1 VTRQD
6 ILEKQA
12 KPAYLSIGSNLGNR
26 FINIEKAKYELMKN
40 GIRIVKTSSYYETL
54 SWPNP
59 KNPKFYNI
67 VLKIKTILNE
77 IELLLICKEIEKFL
91 GRKKSI
97 KNSPRECDIDIIDFG
112 NSNVKSEVI
121 LPHPRMHTRNFV
133 LFPLFE
139 LNKNWRHPI
148 LKQNIKKL
156 INALPKKDIRSI
168 KQI

>member
-1 VTRQD
+1 MIKRDTSENQVNL
-6 ILEKQA
+6 I
-12 KPAYLSIGSNLGNR
+12 YLGLGSNLGNR
-26 FINIEKAKYELMKN
+26 KNNIEKAKFSLIKN
-40 GIRIVKTSSYYETL
+40 DIKILQTSSYYETL

-59 KNPKFYNI
+59 NNPKFLNI
-67 VLKIKTILNE
+67 VLEVVSNISPLNLIKL
-77 IELLLICKEIEKFL
+77 CKKIEKKL
-91 GRKKSI
+91 GRKKTLR
-97 KNSPRECDIDIIDFG
+97 NSPRECDIDIIDF
-112 NSNVKSEVI
+112 SNFNMKSEVV

>member
-1 VTRQD
+1 MIKQD
-6 ILEKQA
+6 TSENQVNII
-12 KPAYLSIGSNLGNR
+12 YLGLGSNLGNR
-26 FINIEKAKYELMKN
+26 KNNIEKAKFSLIENNIKILQ
-40 GIRIVKTSSYYETL
+40 TSSYYETL

-59 KNPKFYNI
+59 NNPKFLNI
-67 VLKIKTILNE
+67 VLEVVSDISPLNLIKLS
-77 IELLLICKEIEKFL
+77 KKIEKNL
-91 GRKKSI
+91 GRKKTLR
-97 KNSPRECDIDIIDFG
+97 NSPRECDIDIIDFS
-112 NSNVKSEVI
+112 NSNMKSKVI
-121 LPHPRMHTRNFV
+121 LPHPRMHIRNFV